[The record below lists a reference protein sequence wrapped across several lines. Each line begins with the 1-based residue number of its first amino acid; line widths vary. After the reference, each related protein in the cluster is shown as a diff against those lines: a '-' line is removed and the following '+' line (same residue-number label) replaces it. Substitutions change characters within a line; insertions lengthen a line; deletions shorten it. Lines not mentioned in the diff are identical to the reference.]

1 MEAEEGTMEVRATL
15 AAIGEVIAAAA
26 AQVVLARQDRL
37 VRAQLK
43 RRMATALASQHTER

>member
-1 MEAEEGTMEVRATL
+1 MEAEEGIMEATATL
-15 AAIGEVIAAAA
+15 AATGEVTAMVA